1 MPYLITG
8 HEGLL
13 FFPDDWS
20 IADIRRAV
28 LSGYQH
34 S

>member
-1 MPYLITG
+1 MPYLTVG
-8 HEGLL
+8 HEVLL

-28 LSGYQH
+28 LSGYDH